1 MTSITIQP
9 KKLKGTIAVP
19 TSKSL
24 AHREII
30 AASLAP
36 GQSIISNVS
45 MSDDIT
51 ATIEGMKALGALIK
65 EEDGKLYIT
74 GALTNGLSNA
84 SIDCHESGSTLRFLI
99 PISLI
104 HDNYVHFTGQ
114 GKLGSRPLDVYYK
127 IFDSQKIVYLY
138 RENALDLY
146 LMGYLKPGRFE
157 VPGNVSSQ
165 FITGLLF
172 ALPRL
177 EGDSDIVLTSPLES
191 SGYIDLTLDVLKE
204 YGIQIEQT
212 EEGYHVPG
220 NQVYQAQKSSVEG
233 DFSQA
238 AFYLVADVFGN
249 DITITNLNMNTHQG
263 DKAIVEILERMG
275 AKLIQTEEGYKMTAD
290 KLVATDVDASNC
302 PDIIPVLSLAMALAE
317 GTSHIT
323 NAGRLRIKECD
334 RLHAICE
341 ELKAMNVDVTEH
353 EDAITIVGRKDL
365 TGVRL
370 SSYNDHRMAMMEA
383 IAATVTKEPVSIDNR
398 ECVSKSYPEFFNDYV
413 KLGGEVK

>member
-238 AFYLVADVFGN
+238 AFYLVADVLGN
-249 DITITNLNMNTHQG
+249 DITITNLNM
-263 DKAIVEILERMG
+263 
-275 AKLIQTEEGYKMTAD
+275 QTEEGYKMTAD

-413 KLGGEVK
+413 KLGGEVE

>member
-238 AFYLVADVFGN
+238 AFYLVADVLGN

-370 SSYNDHRMAMMEA
+370 S
-383 IAATVTKEPVSIDNR
+383 
-398 ECVSKSYPEFFNDYV
+398 
-413 KLGGEVK
+413 

>member
-177 EGDSDIVLTSPLES
+177 EGDSDIVLASPLES

-238 AFYLVADVFGN
+238 AFYLVADVLGN

-341 ELKAMNVDVTEH
+341 ELKAMNVDVTEY

-370 SSYNDHRMAMMEA
+370 SSYNDHRMAMMGA

-413 KLGGEVK
+413 KLGGEVE

>member
-114 GKLGSRPLDVYYK
+114 GKLGSRP
-127 IFDSQKIVYLY
+127 
-138 RENALDLY
+138 
-146 LMGYLKPGRFE
+146 
-157 VPGNVSSQ
+157 
-165 FITGLLF
+165 
-172 ALPRL
+172 
-177 EGDSDIVLTSPLES
+177 
-191 SGYIDLTLDVLKE
+191 
-204 YGIQIEQT
+204 
-212 EEGYHVPG
+212 
-220 NQVYQAQKSSVEG
+220 
-233 DFSQA
+233 
-238 AFYLVADVFGN
+238 
-249 DITITNLNMNTHQG
+249 
-263 DKAIVEILERMG
+263 
-275 AKLIQTEEGYKMTAD
+275 
-290 KLVATDVDASNC
+290 
-302 PDIIPVLSLAMALAE
+302 
-317 GTSHIT
+317 
-323 NAGRLRIKECD
+323 
-334 RLHAICE
+334 
-341 ELKAMNVDVTEH
+341 
-353 EDAITIVGRKDL
+353 
-365 TGVRL
+365 
-370 SSYNDHRMAMMEA
+370 
-383 IAATVTKEPVSIDNR
+383 
-398 ECVSKSYPEFFNDYV
+398 V
-413 KLGGEVK
+413 K